1 MSENSIIEIKERE
14 ILKEKIIE
22 LLKKSEDQNKPVA
35 IAINGEWGIGKTYL
49 WKNGLAPLIRKELKK
64 NPIYTSVFGKKD
76 EQAIIEDLV
85 AQFLSAEKQKTNPIR
100 NIINGILS
108 FLSMHFGVKINVN
121 VDFLFKMLKKEHMEN
136 TIVCIDEFERLSDK
150 IPVQDILGLISE
162 LKEHKGCCVIVIYNN
177 LKLFTDETQN
187 EQKRKIFDAYCEKV
201 FDRIFNF
208 SPYAK
213 EQIEVMGGHPI
224 ETDFEAYPYMKDI
237 FNIDDNTINLRTFQK
252 LNNIYDE
259 LQLKEYPNDDFKKIY
274 QYLLY
279 SILYIYYFNLY
290 DKYFIPPKDLRP
302 ITNLFSPNSTIFK
315 EVMEQQSL
323 TIKNGIESIK
333 TNASYNPK
341 ELQNCLKNMT
351 NKIIQDTKYHNDFL
365 KKCQT
370 SKDFEEASIEFFLE
384 NKDNLKAFPYI
395 FGFRILNYNSN
406 FLLRAVMENHRDECL
421 ELMEKWYKSASQY
434 RNENQ
439 QDLGE
444 YFWIN
449 DHTFSLPLKY
459 TIEQLDINLPKDF
472 LLYSYNHPL

>member
-1 MSENSIIEIKERE
+1 MSKNSIIEIKERE
-14 ILKEKIIE
+14 ILKEKIIK

-35 IAINGEWGIGKTYL
+35 IAINGDWGIGKTYL
-49 WKNGLAPLIRKELKK
+49 WKNELAPLIKDKFKK

-150 IPVQDILGLISE
+150 IQAQDILGLISE
-162 LKEHKGCCVIVIYNN
+162 LKEHKGCCVIAIYND

-187 EQKRKIFDAYCEKV
+187 KQKRKIFDAYCEKV

-224 ETDFEAYPYMKDI
+224 KTDFEAYPYMKDT
-237 FNIDDNTINLRTFQK
+237 FNIDDNTTNLRTFQK

-259 LQLKEYPNDDFKKIY
+259 LQLKKYPNDEFKKIY

-279 SILYIYYFNLY
+279 SIVYACYFYLY
-290 DKYFIPPKDLRP
+290 DKYFIPPKDPRP

-370 SKDFEEASIEFFLE
+370 SKDFEEISIEFFLE
-384 NKDNLKAFPYI
+384 NKDNLKVFPYI

-406 FLLRAVMENHRDECL
+406 FSLRAVMENHRDECL
-421 ELMEKWYKSASQY
+421 ELIEKWYKSASQY

-459 TIEQLDINLPKDF
+459 TIKQLDINLPKDF

>member
-1 MSENSIIEIKERE
+1 
-14 ILKEKIIE
+14 
-22 LLKKSEDQNKPVA
+22 
-35 IAINGEWGIGKTYL
+35 
-49 WKNGLAPLIRKELKK
+49 
-64 NPIYTSVFGKKD
+64 
-76 EQAIIEDLV
+76 
-85 AQFLSAEKQKTNPIR
+85 
-100 NIINGILS
+100 
-108 FLSMHFGVKINVN
+108 MHFGVKINVN
-121 VDFLFKMLKKEHMEN
+121 IDFLFKTLKKEHMEN

-162 LKEHKGCCVIVIYNN
+162 LKEHKGCCVIAIYND

-201 FDRIFNF
+201 FDRILNF

-213 EQIEVMGGHPI
+213 EQIEVMGDHPI
-224 ETDFEAYPYMKDI
+224 KTDFEAYPYMKDI
-237 FNIDDNTINLRTFQK
+237 FNIDDNTTNLRTFQK

-279 SILYIYYFNLY
+279 LILYAYYFDLY
-290 DKYFIPPKDLRP
+290 DKYFIPPKDPRP

-315 EVMEQQSL
+315 EVMEQQAPI
-323 TIKNGIESIK
+323 IKNGIESIK

-341 ELQNCLKNMT
+341 ELQNCLKNMI

-395 FGFRILNYNSN
+395 FGFRILNYNSH
-406 FLLRAVMENHRDECL
+406 FSLRAVMENHRDECL
-421 ELMEKWYKSASQY
+421 ELIEKWYKSASQY

-449 DHTFSLPLKY
+449 DYTFSLPLKE
-459 TIEQLDINLPKDF
+459 TLKLLNINLSKDF

>member
-162 LKEHKGCCVIVIYNN
+162 LKEHKGCCVIAIYNN

-213 EQIEVMGGHPI
+213 EQIEVMGDHPI
-224 ETDFEAYPYMKDI
+224 KTDFEAYPYMKDI

-421 ELMEKWYKSASQY
+421 ELMEKWYKNASQY